1 MAIYICPADPATGP
15 IKLNNIKA
23 RAKRRGYAISHNKY
37 TDTWSLVDVHL
48 KRPLV
53 GYDDVDLIEV
63 VRAVLSL
70 PARKPTRKCSTVAPR
85 RMAGAWPARRGAAFN
100 RFLKQVR
107 AAARSNAAA
116 PAMAA
121 E

>member
-53 GYDDVDLIEV
+53 GYDDVNLIEV

-70 PARKPTRKCSTVAPR
+70 PARKHAQ
-85 RMAGAWPARRGAAFN
+85 MLDRGAAAFD
-100 RFLKQVR
+100 R
-107 AAARSNAAA
+107 AAA
-116 PAMAA
+116 PAVAA

>member
-15 IKLNNIKA
+15 IKLNNMKA

-37 TDTWSLVDVHL
+37 TDTWSLVDIHL

-53 GYDDVDLIEV
+53 GSDDVDLIEV

-70 PARKPTRKCSTVAPR
+70 PARKPTRKCSTVARR
-85 RMAGAWPARRGAAFN
+85 RMAAAAHRRAAFN